1 MLCCLATEHLLS
13 LIDAGVAL
21 GKSKISEN
29 FHLNVQ
35 ICLIGRV
42 QYFAAHGAFSSA
54 IFYFDLV

>member
-1 MLCCLATEHLLS
+1 MLCSLATEHLLS

-35 ICLIGRV
+35 ICLIGCV
-42 QYFAAHGAFSSA
+42 QYFAGHGDISSD
-54 IFYFDLV
+54 ICYFDLV